1 MSLEQEK
8 MTDPLSLVGAN
19 EEQSP
24 YNLTQEIIT
33 NEEKLGNNNLDDM
46 LKLLAEYEASDEY
59 QQFLEKS
66 KPGYMETLTMNN
78 LYEHVSRISHLS
90 LKDFYI
96 RELICL
102 SEHQR

>member
-46 LKLLAEYEASDEY
+46 LK
-59 QQFLEKS
+59 
-66 KPGYMETLTMNN
+66 
-78 LYEHVSRISHLS
+78 R
-90 LKDFYI
+90 
-96 RELICL
+96 
-102 SEHQR
+102 